1 MDCFD
6 ILGISSNSDK
16 KAIKH
21 AYAKLLKKY
30 NPEDDPEGY
39 QKLREA
45 YDNALKYEKSRLR
58 SKPAEP
64 AFLSAHCTINSAANQ
79 WAVPWQITDFMIR

>member
-30 NPEDDPEGY
+30 NPEYDP
-39 QKLREA
+39 
-45 YDNALKYEKSRLR
+45 
-58 SKPAEP
+58 
-64 AFLSAHCTINSAANQ
+64 
-79 WAVPWQITDFMIR
+79 